1 MKPTRRLAEHIEAS
15 THLSDLAEK
24 AAQLNAATETMRS
37 VLPDEL
43 GRHAT
48 VARISTQEVVVIT
61 YSGAWATR
69 LKMMEK
75 LITGAFA
82 RAWGQL
88 RNPRLR
94 VHVDPPRAERRKARI
109 AEMSSQSREH
119 LSDAAEWIGDERL
132 GAVLRRLSTRKSGK
146 SDR

>member
-15 THLSDLAEK
+15 THLRDLAEK
-24 AAQLNAATETMRS
+24 AAQLNAATETLRS

-48 VARISTQEVVVIT
+48 VARVSTQEVVIIT
-61 YSGAWATR
+61 DTGAWATR
-69 LKMMEK
+69 LKMLEK

-82 RAWGQL
+82 HAWRQP
-88 RNPRLR
+88 RKPRLR
-94 VHVDPPRAERRKARI
+94 VHVDPPRAERRKARTAKI
-109 AEMSSQSREH
+109 SSKSREH

-132 GAVLRRLSTRKSGK
+132 GAVLRRLSTRESGK
-146 SDR
+146 SDG